1 MFIRVFPF
9 FIQIKKGFETQAA
22 SLEDSVINAVRSQA
36 QTPAPSLYDVQEQ
49 IKALLNQGQINKAFH
64 QALLANDLHLVEYAL
79 ERADYGQVFNPCP
92 LEQTVLLSLIQQIS
106 ADMSNHTELKQKYL
120 SDAIINLNMRDPITK
135 EHAPKVLRELLLNC
149 QNFLA
154 TNAQSPLSTGVRMLI
169 MAVQGFGMNA
179 GMNSG
184 M

>member
-1 MFIRVFPF
+1 M
-9 FIQIKKGFETQAA
+9 
-22 SLEDSVINAVRSQA
+22 RSQA

-49 IKALLNQGQINKAFH
+49 IKLLLNQGQINKAFH

-79 ERADYGQVFNPCP
+79 ERADYSQVFNPCP

-154 TNAQSPLSTGVRMLI
+154 NNPQSTLSTGVRMLI
-169 MAVQGFGMNA
+169 MAVNGFGFN
-179 GMNSG
+179 NSA